1 MADTKRD
8 FYEVLGIAKGA
19 SDDDIKKAYRKLAK
33 QYHPDLNP
41 GDKTAEEKMKEVN
54 EAYEILS
61 NPDKKSRY
69 DQFGHAGVDP
79 SYGGGGG
86 FSGGFSGM
94 GGFDDISDIFS
105 SFFGGGMGGGR
116 GRGNPNGPRRGQDMS
131 ASITIDF
138 LEACKGVSKEITYN
152 APDKCPDCGGSGAAP
167 GTNAQTCPDCG
178 GSGVT
183 KTTQRTPFGI
193 ISTEG
198 ACPKCGGK
206 GKVISSPC
214 RKCAGSGRVTV
225 PKTLKV
231 DVPAGIDDGQVLR
244 VPGKG
249 AVGANGGPPGDLHI
263 RMNIRSHPIFEREGF
278 DIHAEQPVTFA
289 QACLGEELVVP
300 TIDGDVKYQMPA
312 GTQSGTVFRLKGK
325 GVKRLQR
332 SDRGDH
338 YVHINVEVPKG
349 LSGKQIDALKAFD
362 AALTDSNYSKR
373 SSFFDK
379 VKNMFR

>member
-1 MADTKRD
+1 MADKRD
-8 FYEVLGIAKGA
+8 YYEVLGIAKGA
-19 SDDDIKKAYRKLAK
+19 SDEEIKKGYRKLAK
-33 QYHPDLNP
+33 KYHPDLNP
-41 GDKTAEEKMKEVN
+41 DDKTAEEKMKEVN

-79 SYGGGGG
+79 SYGGGG

-94 GGFDDISDIFS
+94 GGFEDISDIFS
-105 SFFGGGMGGGR
+105 SFFGGGMSGSSR
-116 GRGNPNGPRRGQDMS
+116 RGNPNGPRRGQDMS

-138 LEACKGVSKEITYN
+138 LDACKGTSKEIPST
-152 APDKCPDCGGSGAAP
+152 APDNCPACGGSGAAP
-167 GTNAQTCPDCG
+167 GSNAQTCPDCG
-178 GSGVT
+178 GSGVV
-183 KTTQRTPFGI
+183 KSTQRTPFGV

-198 ACPKCGGK
+198 ACPKCSGK
-206 GKVISSPC
+206 GKIITSPC
-214 RKCAGSGRVTV
+214 RKCAGSGRITV
-225 PKTLKV
+225 PKTIKV
-231 DVPAGIDDGQVLR
+231 DVPAGIDDSQVLR

-249 AVGANGGPPGDLHI
+249 AAGANGGPYGDLHI
-263 RMNIRSHPIFEREGF
+263 KVNVRTHPIFERDGF

-289 QACLGEELVVP
+289 QACLGEELIVP

-312 GTQSGTVFRLKGK
+312 GTQSGTIFRLKGK

-338 YVHINVEVPKG
+338 YVHISVEVPRG
-349 LSGKQIDALKAFD
+349 LNAKQTDALKAFD
-362 AALTDSNYSKR
+362 AELKDSNYSKR

-379 VKNMFR
+379 VKNMFK